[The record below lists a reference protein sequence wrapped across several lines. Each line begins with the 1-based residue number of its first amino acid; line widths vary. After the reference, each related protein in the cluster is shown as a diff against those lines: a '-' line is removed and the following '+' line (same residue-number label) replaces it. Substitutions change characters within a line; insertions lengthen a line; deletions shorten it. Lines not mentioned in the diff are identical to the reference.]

1 MTTFENKCI
10 ILGDLWINYREDEE
24 FEDFIEYNDIG
35 LPLAYFIDNKLV
47 KPTELAT
54 KYIDETFDILLAA
67 LEIEDGD
74 FQSLTEL
81 LDISSKGENP

>member
-24 FEDFIEYNDIG
+24 FQDFIEYNDIG